1 MCIVEGGRMTA
12 DSPNPPWPGADPAAW
27 MRLWSTM
34 FSPVP
39 QSLTQP
45 ILPGWTVAPV
55 LNITS
60 GNSSSPQTEAEI
72 LQRHSYGRQLGRIAD
87 ALEALVEE
95 RGEEAPADQRFV
107 QFIEMKKEIDTIKL
121 EAAGER
127 VDRLRADLVALK
139 ASRPAEYRRLR
150 DELRRALDD

>member
-1 MCIVEGGRMTA
+1 MTA

-107 QFIEMKKEIDTIKL
+107 QFIEMK
-121 EAAGER
+121 
-127 VDRLRADLVALK
+127 RADLAALK